1 MEGPLRSLILP
12 KILIFVILLASILIY
27 NITTQNGYLK
37 TLRGVLVE
45 DDLLLFGGG
54 DSKSRGKTVTS
65 SSYNNNNDFNE
76 PLPSWA
82 VVTQCSLYHTDCPNH
97 MKFQDYPF
105 PLEGSNEL
113 LSTTDQFDWIDN
125 NDINSTTNSI
135 NVVGYEFPPKT
146 DEQSKQ
152 ECLTYTQTHSIEDQL
167 DHILNHHLTPL
178 KDTHNMIAFTMTD
191 ETYAKDMLHDVYEMN
206 NEIVGFQ
213 NAFFIVAMDTFTSNM
228 ACEYGYPVVAMM
240 VDDNNDNDDKDTADD
255 NLKAMVQSTKV
266 YISKLLVQKGQSF
279 LFYEMDVWFIRS
291 PIQLLQQH
299 MSTEYDF
306 LCSTH
311 QWNPDELN
319 IGFYASIANEG
330 TINYFN
336 DSLNIITEHPLA
348 HDQKIMHVVAD
359 DNTATLEHR
368 TVQDHN
374 NCGWCGHES
383 ISFPG
388 VKPSH
393 PIRVGRLDPHVVV
406 SSMYPVPTE
415 GTVALHTLADMPLK
429 GPFGKQMVAKE
440 LGAWYGFGKTTS
452 RAGYYHRED
461 EYRRYLLL
469 ENSGTRGGQ
478 SFIQRQGYHNPAT
491 FHRQIAILATLA
503 KVTNRILILPQVLGD
518 FHAQPLWLYLD
529 MESFDKLDITYRE
542 TNFVYNKK
550 SWYSPTNPFR
560 SVTQMSTVE
569 SLDEIQL
576 LTTTMA
582 EEGYVAA
589 ASVSD
594 RIPRSVLKVD
604 DPLMAFLKVAVEHP
618 KAKTSEALF
627 VNLSY
632 FQGGHGSSDAVKKV
646 YDSLSWCEWGIGP
659 ASKHNGVSA
668 THVGSTNH
676 CYGKGKAA

>member
-1 MEGPLRSLILP
+1 VFI
-12 KILIFVILLASILIY
+12 
-27 NITTQNGYLK
+27 
-37 TLRGVLVE
+37 E
-45 DDLLLFGGG
+45 DDLLFVGG
-54 DSKSRGKTVTS
+54 DNKKREASTFSSYHNDLHS
-65 SSYNNNNDFNE
+65 SSQ
-76 PLPSWA
+76 LPSWA
-82 VVTQCSLYHTDCPNH
+82 VVTECSLYHTDCPNH
-97 MKFQDYPF
+97 MQFQDYPF

-113 LSTTDQFDWIDN
+113 SSAANNFDWIEDNAAPVSPN
-125 NDINSTTNSI
+125 NDINSTNNSI
-135 NVVGYEFPPKT
+135 NLVGYEYPPKADT
-146 DEQSKQ
+146 KSKQ

-167 DHILNHHLTPL
+167 DHILSNHLTPL
-178 KDTHNMIAFTMTD
+178 KDTHNMIAFTMSD

-206 NEIVGFQ
+206 NDIVGFQ

-228 ACEYGYPVVAMM
+228 ACEYGYPVVAMTMM
-240 VDDNNDNDDKDTADD
+240 VDDNDDKDNTDE

-266 YISKLLVQKGQSF
+266 YISKLLVQKGQPF

-299 MSTEYDF
+299 MKTKYDF

-311 QWNPDELN
+311 QWNPGELN
-319 IGFYASIANEG
+319 IGFYAAMANTG

-336 DSLNIITEHPLA
+336 DSLNIIKEHPLA

-359 DNTATLEHR
+359 DNTATLENR
-368 TVQDHN
+368 TVIDHN

-478 SFIQRQGYHNPAT
+478 SFIQRQGYHDPAS

-503 KVTNRILILPQVLGD
+503 KATNRILILPQVLSD
-518 FHAQPLWLYLD
+518 FHAQPLLLYLD
-529 MESFDKLDITYRE
+529 MESLEKLDIMYRE

-550 SWYSPTNPFR
+550 SWYSYTQPFR

-576 LTTTMA
+576 LTTTMT
-582 EEGYVAA
+582 EEGYAPA

-604 DPLMAFLKVAVEHP
+604 DPLMAFLKVAVDHP

-632 FQGGHGSSDAVKKV
+632 FQGGHGSSDTVQKV
-646 YDSLSWCEWGIGP
+646 YDSLSWCDWGIGP
-659 ASKHNGVSA
+659 GKKHNSVSA

-676 CYGKGKAA
+676 CYGKGMAA

>member
-1 MEGPLRSLILP
+1 M
-12 KILIFVILLASILIY
+12 
-27 NITTQNGYLK
+27 
-37 TLRGVLVE
+37 LVE
-45 DDLLLFGGG
+45 EDLLFVGNNNKRGG
-54 DSKSRGKTVTS
+54 TVTS
-65 SSYNNNNDFNE
+65 SSYNNDLYSSS

-82 VVTQCSLYHTDCPNH
+82 VATECSLYHTDCPNH
-97 MKFQDYPF
+97 LKFQDYPF
-105 PLEGSNEL
+105 PLDLEGSNEL
-113 LSTTDQFDWIDN
+113 STADKFDWIEDTAAPTTLN
-125 NDINSTTNSI
+125 NDVNFTDNM
-135 NVVGYEFPPKT
+135 NHLVGYEFPPKA

-152 ECLTYTQTHSIEDQL
+152 ECITYTQTHSIEDQL
-167 DHILNHHLTPL
+167 DHTLKHLTPL
-178 KDTHNMIAFTMTD
+178 KDTHNMIAYTMTD

-206 NEIVGFQ
+206 NDIVGFQ

-240 VDDNNDNDDKDTADD
+240 VDNNDDDKNNADD
-255 NLKAMVQSTKV
+255 LKALVQSTKV
-266 YISKLLVQKGQSF
+266 YISKLLVQKGQPF
-279 LFYEMDVWFIRS
+279 LFYEMDIWFIRS
-291 PIQLLQQH
+291 PIQLLQQN
-299 MSTEYDF
+299 MKTKYDF

-311 QWNPDELN
+311 QWNPGELN
-319 IGFYASIANEG
+319 IGFYAAMANEG

-359 DNTATLEHR
+359 DNTATLENR
-368 TVQDHN
+368 TVADHN
-374 NCGWCGHES
+374 NCGWCGHKS

-388 VKPSH
+388 VKPTH
-393 PIRVGRLDPHVVV
+393 PIRVGRIDPHVVV

-461 EYRRYLLL
+461 EFRRYLLL

-478 SFIQRQGYHNPAT
+478 SFVQREGYHDPASL
-491 FHRQIAILATLA
+491 HRQIAILATLA
-503 KVTNRILILPQVLGD
+503 KATNRILILPQVLGD

-529 MESFDKLDITYRE
+529 MESLDKLDIMYRE

-550 SWYSPTNPFR
+550 SWYSHTQPFR

-576 LTTTMA
+576 LTTTLA
-582 EEGYVAA
+582 EEGRYETAD
-589 ASVSD
+589 SVSD
-594 RIPRSVLKVD
+594 RIPKSVLNVD

-618 KAKTSEALF
+618 NAKTSEALF

-632 FQGGHGSSDAVKKV
+632 FQGGHGSSDAVQKV
-646 YDSLSWCEWGIGP
+646 YDSLSWCEWGIGYGK
-659 ASKHNGVSA
+659 KHNTVSA

-676 CYGKGKAA
+676 CYGQGTAA

>member
-1 MEGPLRSLILP
+1 MPSSSPRSRRLAPRRKRKRARTAPFGVIALFALSIYSLIFTIKLHKEPGNNSPRPPEVNLP
-12 KILIFVILLASILIY
+12 PNAYKFLY
-27 NITTQNGYLK
+27 
-37 TLRGVLVE
+37 
-45 DDLLLFGGG
+45 
-54 DSKSRGKTVTS
+54 S
-65 SSYNNNNDFNE
+65 SS

-82 VVTQCSLYHTDCPNH
+82 VVTECSLMHTDCPNH
-97 MKFQDYPF
+97 LKFEDYPF
-105 PLEGSNEL
+105 PLEGSTE
-113 LSTTDQFDWIDN
+113 LSTANKFDWIEDTAAPTKSN
-125 NDINSTTNSI
+125 NDINI
-135 NVVGYEFPPKT
+135 NHLVGYEFPPKA

-152 ECLTYTQTHSIEDQL
+152 ECLAYTRTRSIDNQL
-167 DHILNHHLTPL
+167 DHILSHHLTPL
-178 KDTHNMIAFTMTD
+178 KDTYNMIAFTMAD
-191 ETYAKDMLHDVYEMN
+191 EAYSKDMLHDVYEMN
-206 NEIVGFQ
+206 NDIVGFQ

-240 VDDNNDNDDKDTADD
+240 VNDDDKNNDADD
-255 NLKAMVQSTKV
+255 LKAMVQSTKV
-266 YISKLLVQKGQSF
+266 YISKLLVQKGQPF
-279 LFYEMDVWFIRS
+279 LFYEMDVWFLRS
-291 PIQLLQQH
+291 PIQLLHQH
-299 MSTEYDF
+299 MKTEYDF

-311 QWNPDELN
+311 QWNPGELN
-319 IGFYASIANEG
+319 IGFYASMANAG

-336 DSLNIITEHPLA
+336 DSLNIIKENPLA
-348 HDQKIMHVVAD
+348 HDQKIMHAVAD
-359 DNTATLEHR
+359 DNTATLENR
-368 TVQDHN
+368 TVEDHN

-388 VKPSH
+388 VKPTH

-440 LGAWYGFGKTTS
+440 LGVWYGFGKTTS

-478 SFIQRQGYHNPAT
+478 SFIQREGYHDPSS

-503 KVTNRILILPQVLGD
+503 KATNRILILPQVLGD
-518 FHAQPLWLYLD
+518 YHAQPLWLYLD
-529 MESFDKLDITYRE
+529 MESLEKLDIMYRE

-550 SWYSPTNPFR
+550 SWWSHTNPFR

-576 LTTTMA
+576 LTTTLA
-582 EEGYVAA
+582 EEGYTTA

-604 DPLMAFLKVAVEHP
+604 DPLLAFLKVASEHP
-618 KAKTSEALF
+618 KAKMSEALF

-632 FQGGHGSSDAVKKV
+632 FQGGNGTSDAVQKV

-659 ASKHNGVSA
+659 SSKHNAVSA
-668 THVGSTNH
+668 TRVGSTNH
-676 CYGKGKAA
+676 CYGKGEAA